1 MIGMEKMGMGKSV
14 RRKVSQLVVPRLE
27 GRRLTDSTYFEKI
40 KRLVER
46 GIGGFILFGGKYKDV
61 KKALKELQRISDTP
75 LFIASD
81 LEQGLG
87 QQIEGGTL
95 FPSALAIG
103 SAIDTENKDD
113 IKLLKEAIQIMSQE
127 AIEVGI
133 NVILAPVLDINTNP
147 ENPIICTRAFSDNP
161 GKVTWFGREFIE
173 GIQSLGLIACAKHF
187 PGHGDTERDSHL
199 ELPVIKKPID
209 TLRRIELR
217 PFAVAIKAGVQMIMA
232 GHLRVDAIDPDS
244 PASLSYKVIN
254 GFLRKDLGFKRI
266 VITDAINMGA
276 LKERYNEDEACFLA
290 LKAGVDIILHP
301 ENPESV
307 IESLLSKWEEIELQV
322 EGSLKRISKA
332 KERFSIVKGI
342 EGLKS
347 TIHLKTK
354 NKVAET
360 LSKKAIKIIKG
371 IPEFSE
377 ISILL
382 ILDDDNSGAGNTF
395 TNTLKTKYS
404 FIEVIY
410 IDSDNLSSERLRV
423 IKNVNGKPLIVGIF
437 SKVSAWKGRSG
448 INQGFYQFLKDS
460 LKESYTSTVISFG
473 SPHILDKIEAD
484 NLIAAYWGSDYAQR
498 AVGTLL
504 CEKAT

>member
-1 MIGMEKMGMGKSV
+1 MVRGKSI
-14 RRKVSQLVVPRLE
+14 RRKVSQLIVPRLE

-40 KRLVER
+40 KRLVEQ

-61 KKALKELQRISDTP
+61 KKALKELQRISKTP

-113 IKLLKEAIQIMSQE
+113 IKLLREAIQIMSQE

-161 GKVTWFGREFIE
+161 GKVTWFGREFIK
-173 GIQSLGLIACAKHF
+173 GIQFLGLIACAKHF

-199 ELPVIKKPID
+199 EIPVIKKPID

-217 PFAVAIKAGVQMIMA
+217 PFADAIKAGVQMIMA

-266 VITDAINMGA
+266 VITDAMNMGGI
-276 LKERYNEDEACFLA
+276 KERYNEDEACFLA

-307 IESLLSKWEEIELQV
+307 IESLLSKWEEIELLV

-332 KERFSIVKGI
+332 KERFSIMKEGM
-342 EGLKS
+342 EGLGS
-347 TIHLKTK
+347 TIDIKAK

-360 LSKKAIKIIKG
+360 LSKKAIKVIKG
-371 IPEFSE
+371 IPEFLE
-377 ISILL
+377 RSILL
-382 ILDDDNSGAGNTF
+382 ILDDDNSGAGNAF
-395 TNTLKTKYS
+395 TDTLKTKS
-404 FIEVIY
+404 SSIEVIY

-423 IKNVNGKPLIVGIF
+423 LKNVNSKPLIVGIF

-448 INQGFYQFLKDS
+448 VNQGVYQLLKDA
-460 LKESYTSTVISFG
+460 LRESYTSTVISFG
-473 SPHILDKIEAD
+473 SPYILDKIEAD

-498 AVGTLL
+498 GVGTLL

>member
-1 MIGMEKMGMGKSV
+1 MVRGKSV

-161 GKVTWFGREFIE
+161 GKVTWFGREFIK
-173 GIQSLGLIACAKHF
+173 GIQFLGLIACAKHF
-187 PGHGDTERDSHL
+187 PGHGDTEKDSHL
-199 ELPVIKKPID
+199 EIPVIKKPID

-217 PFAVAIKAGVQMIMA
+217 PFADAIKAGVQMIMA

-332 KERFSIVKGI
+332 KERFSIIKKEI
-342 EGLKS
+342 EGLGS
-347 TIHLKTK
+347 AIHLKAK

-360 LSKKAIKIIKG
+360 LSKKAIKVIKG
-371 IPEFSE
+371 IPEFSGR
-377 ISILL
+377 SILL
-382 ILDDDNSGAGNTF
+382 ILDDDNSGAGNAF
-395 TNTLKTKYS
+395 TDTLKTKS
-404 FIEVIY
+404 SSIIEVIY